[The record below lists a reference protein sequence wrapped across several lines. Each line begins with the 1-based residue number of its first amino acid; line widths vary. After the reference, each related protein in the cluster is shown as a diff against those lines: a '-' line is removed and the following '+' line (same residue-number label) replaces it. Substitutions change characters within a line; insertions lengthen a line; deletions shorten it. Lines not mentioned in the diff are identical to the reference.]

1 MHDLQRAMDIT
12 DATTVSET
20 VPCIVSQVSPAGE
33 VNVAAIPAEITLP
46 SFFIV
51 GPPRTGSSWL
61 YKVLTPHALLP
72 SPAKETRFF
81 DNHFHRG
88 LKWYMAHYPEVD
100 GNGKRLIGEVA
111 PTYFAS
117 AAARERLAE
126 AVPQAKI
133 ICVFRNPVERIV
145 SLYRLKRAYGLI
157 PWNFERAIERDQ
169 EILETSHYAGNLKLW
184 RRSFGPQNV
193 MAAVYDD
200 LRQKPQDFIDAVL
213 DFIGS
218 PRFAL
223 TAADLI
229 SVHAS
234 EKMTHPRNYYRTRS
248 ATLAA
253 DWFKARRLD
262 HVVSA
267 FRRSPLLKFVL
278 GGGRPFQSIP
288 PEVLGKLY
296 EQLRP
301 EVEELE
307 LLLGRDLSPW
317 KAPKAAI

>member
-1 MHDLQRAMDIT
+1 MHDLQSALDIT
-12 DATTVSET
+12 DATA
-20 VPCIVSQVSPAGE
+20 VPEKIHCLIPQLSPARE
-33 VNVAAIPAEITLP
+33 SIAAAVSKQPELP

-61 YKVLTPHALLP
+61 YKVLAPHTLLP

-81 DNHFHRG
+81 DNHFCRG
-88 LKWYMAHYPEVD
+88 FKWYMAHYPGRN
-100 GNGKRLIGEVA
+100 GNQQLIGEVA

-117 AAARERLAE
+117 VRARERLAG
-126 AVPQAKI
+126 AVPRARI
-133 ICVFRNPVERIV
+133 VCVFRNPVERIV

-157 PWNFERAIERDQ
+157 PWNLEQAIERDQ
-169 EILETSHYAGNLKLW
+169 ELLETSRYGMNLVLW
-184 RRSFGPQNV
+184 RRAFGAQNV

-200 LRQKPQDFIDAVL
+200 LGQEPQAFIDAVL
-213 DFIGS
+213 DFIGV
-218 PRFAL
+218 PRFVL
-223 TAADLI
+223 AAEDLV
-229 SVHAS
+229 STHAS

-253 DWFKARRLD
+253 DWFKARRMD

-278 GGGRPFQSIP
+278 GGGRPFQPLS
-288 PEVLGKLY
+288 PEFLRKLY
-296 EQLRP
+296 ERFRP

-307 LLLGRDLSPW
+307 VLLGRDLSHW
-317 KAPKAAI
+317 KAPPASA